1 MAEIEYPVI
10 DFEEEADKLFG
21 SIDKECELQD
31 STENEKDKN
40 LDYEMEM

>member
-1 MAEIEYPVI
+1 MAEIEYPAI

-21 SIDKECELQD
+21 SIDKEYESQD